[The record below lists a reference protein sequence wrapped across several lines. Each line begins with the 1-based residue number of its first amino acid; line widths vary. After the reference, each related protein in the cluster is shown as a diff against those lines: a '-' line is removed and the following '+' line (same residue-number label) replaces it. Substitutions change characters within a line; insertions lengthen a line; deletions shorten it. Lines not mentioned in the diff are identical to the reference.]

1 MREVSKVM
9 LMVMMVENLLKNVI
23 LWLMFYHY
31 FIYSAVKLDA
41 VTNQA
46 EVARR
51 NKRDKTFQIK
61 MFCKIFITIIEVL
74 IY

>member
-1 MREVSKVM
+1 MREASKVM

-31 FIYSAVKLDA
+31 FIYSTVELDA

-51 NKRDKTFQIK
+51 NKRDNNFK
-61 MFCKIFITIIEVL
+61 
-74 IY
+74 